1 MDKALA
7 FLKAA
12 GVFYVATLGE
22 GKPHVRPF
30 GALIEFDEKI
40 YLCTNAK
47 KAVYKQM
54 IENPNI
60 ELSATDRNGDWIRIA
75 ATIVD
80 DSSDAAKEAMWNAY
94 ENVREIY
101 KGKEQQ
107 FRVLYLRDATATITY
122 SEREP
127 ETFSF

>member
-1 MDKALA
+1 MNKALA
-7 FLKAA
+7 FLKEA
-12 GVFYVATLGE
+12 GVFYVATEGG

-30 GALIEFDEKI
+30 GAAIEFDGKI
-40 YLCTNAK
+40 YLCTNAE
-47 KAVYKQM
+47 KAVYKLM
-54 IENPNI
+54 IENPNV
-60 ELSATDRNGDWIRIA
+60 ELSATDPNGDWIRII

-80 DSSDAAKEAMWNAY
+80 DSNEAAKEAMWKAY

-122 SEREP
+122 TQKVP